1 MQKFSADFEA
11 QMKRKNFSTPKN
23 YLDFLSNYQKYLE
36 LNRIKYTNMIVRF
49 QNGLSK
55 LIDAAEQVFVL
66 QKELEVK
73 QVEVN

>member
-1 MQKFSADFEA
+1 MHTSVQKFSADFEA

-55 LIDAAEQVFVL
+55 LIDAAE
-66 QKELEVK
+66 
-73 QVEVN
+73 